1 MKKLRIF
8 ITFIAIIILIFIIFY
23 FLPKNYEVKYKVSKY
38 NIYQTYN
45 KKTNVYTFNITTG
58 KNEYVY
64 ALENKFKTKYYQIKK
79 ISIKDDILYVDTFDL
94 GNFYIKKTDDKY
106 YFKNYDSTYD
116 ANKIK
121 TYKNIDIYNNKN
133 NIYVWNYTELLI
145 INNNYKSI
153 KLFNSDMYDLPLKY
167 QFKNYLIIPDYNSK
181 YTFNKFYIINT
192 DNNKVTNFSFKYDIY
207 YNSYFMGDYKNN
219 IYLYDMQNHLEYQ
232 INIYNETVEKVSNQV
247 LKNDHFEKIS
257 TNKLDK
263 GNVKFEYIKNFY
275 YEIENEVLYFV
286 TPVNKIIASKL
297 KVQNIVYS
305 DENDCYFIANDTLYF
320 VNKNLTYKIMT
331 YSEWNFN
338 NNNIFVFK

>member
-1 MKKLRIF
+1 MKKLRRF
-8 ITFIAIIILIFIIFY
+8 ITFIATIILIFIIFY
-23 FLPKNYEVKYKVSKY
+23 FLPKNYKVNYKVSKY
-38 NIYQTYN
+38 NVYQTYN
-45 KKTNVYTFNITTG
+45 KKTNVYTFNITNG
-58 KNEYVY
+58 KNKYVY
-64 ALENKFKTKYYQIKK
+64 ALENKFKTRYYQIKK
-79 ISIKDDILYVDTFDL
+79 VSIKDGILYVDTFDL
-94 GNFYIKKTDDKY
+94 GNFYIKKNDDKY
-106 YFKNYDSTYD
+106 YFKNYDSPYD

-121 TYKNIDIYNNKN
+121 TYKNIDIYNNQN
-133 NIYVWNYTELLI
+133 NIYVWNYTELLN

-153 KLFNSDMYDLPLKY
+153 KLFNNDMYDLPLTY
-167 QFKNYLIIPDYNSK
+167 QFKNYLVIPDYNSK

-219 IYLYDMQNHLEYQ
+219 IYLYDMQNHLEYK
-232 INIYNETVEKVSNQV
+232 INIYKETVEKVSNQV
-247 LKNDHFEKIS
+247 LKNDYFKKIS

-263 GNVKFEYIKNFY
+263 VNVKFEYIKNFY

-305 DENDCYFIANDTLYF
+305 DENNCYFISNDTLYF
-320 VNKNLTYKIMT
+320 VNNNLTYKIMT

-338 NNNIFVFK
+338 NDNIFVF

>member
-23 FLPKNYEVKYKVSKY
+23 FLPKNYKVKYKVSKY
-38 NIYQTYN
+38 NVYQTYN
-45 KKTNVYTFNITTG
+45 KKTNVYTFNITNG
-58 KNEYVY
+58 KNKYVY
-64 ALENKFKTKYYQIKK
+64 ALENKFKTRYYQIKK
-79 ISIKDDILYVDTFDL
+79 VSIKDGILYVDTFDL
-94 GNFYIKKTDDKY
+94 GNFYIKKIDDKY
-106 YFKNYDSTYD
+106 YFKNYDSPYD

-121 TYKNIDIYNNKN
+121 TYKNIDIYNNQN
-133 NIYVWNYTELLI
+133 NIYVWNYTELLN

-153 KLFNSDMYDLPLKY
+153 KLFNNDMYDLPLTY
-167 QFKNYLIIPDYNSK
+167 QFKNYLVIPDYNSK

-219 IYLYDMQNHLEYQ
+219 IYLYDMQNHLEYK
-232 INIYNETVEKVSNQV
+232 INIYKETVEKVSNQV
-247 LKNDHFEKIS
+247 LKNDYFKKIS

-305 DENDCYFIANDTLYF
+305 DENNCYFISNDTLYF

-338 NNNIFVFK
+338 NDNIFVF